1 GWSGK
6 HYDVAAGYGF
16 YAPTGEEGIGL
27 EFWTN
32 QFQLAGA
39 WYPFEHRGTAITLAG
54 TYEIQSEMEDQDL
67 TPGDRVSLNWG
78 VSQYLPLTKDQTWLA
93 ELGASGYSQ
102 WQVEE
107 DSGSDVPQ
115 IRNLQL
121 NAKDEVHAA
130 GIQAGLTF
138 VPWKAAL
145 TVRYQ
150 WEFGAEAR
158 FEGENLVVT
167 LVKGF

>member
-1 GWSGK
+1 MRQ
-6 HYDVAAGYGF
+6 
-16 YAPTGEEGIGL
+16 IL
-27 EFWTN
+27 
-32 QFQLAGA
+32 
-39 WYPFEHRGTAITLAG
+39 R
-54 TYEIQSEMEDQDL
+54 
-67 TPGDRVSLNWG
+67 LN
-78 VSQYLPLTKDQTWLA
+78 V
-93 ELGASGYSQ
+93 
-102 WQVEE
+102 
-107 DSGSDVPQ
+107 
-115 IRNLQL
+115 QL